1 MEIIWKQRKRV
12 WCGLPWTFT
21 VYSYSKDRLFIKR
34 GMLNIQEDEVR
45 FYRILDLSV
54 KRSFGQRIFGMGTI
68 VIDSSDKT
76 LGKFELKN
84 IKHVRETKEEL
95 SNLVEEER
103 EKKRISTR
111 EYISDGHDCDEHF
124 DHDDSYGEVN

>member
-1 MEIIWKQRKRV
+1 MDILWKARKRV

-45 FYRILDLSV
+45 LYRILDLSV

-68 VIDSSDKT
+68 EIDSSDKT

-84 IKHVRETKEEL
+84 IKNVREVKEEL
-95 SNLVEEER
+95 SNLIEEER
-103 EKKRISTR
+103 ERKRISTR
-111 EYISDGHDCDEHF
+111 EYISDGHDADFDE
-124 DHDDSYGEVN
+124 DQTDDVM